1 MRRRFPCTHRRDMGQ
16 QEKAF
21 TRRILVVVLTSVKST
36 CPVKVV
42 ANSSTSS
49 ASGETRSTGSQWA
62 TEEESMDASRA
73 ATAAD
78 MVVCRLQEE
87 GSMLMKESRIWVWVL
102 EILAFPMDVVTKL
115 QDMELVLVWVPITE
129 ARTT

>member
-1 MRRRFPCTHRRDMGQ
+1 MGQ

-21 TRRILVVVLTSVKST
+21 TGRIVVVVLTSVKST
-36 CPVKVV
+36 CPVKAV

-49 ASGETRSTGSQWA
+49 ASGETRSTGSQGA
-62 TEEESMDASRA
+62 TEEEEEASMDASRA

-78 MVVCRLQEE
+78 MVCRLQEE
-87 GSMLMKESRIWVWVL
+87 GSMVIKEARIWVWAP

>member
-1 MRRRFPCTHRRDMGQ
+1 MGQ
-16 QEKAF
+16 QEKAV
-21 TRRILVVVLTSVKST
+21 TGRIVVVVLTSVKST
-36 CPVKVV
+36 CPVKAV

-49 ASGETRSTGSQWA
+49 ASGETRSTGSQGA
-62 TEEESMDASRA
+62 TEEEEEASMDASRA

-78 MVVCRLQEE
+78 MVCRLQEE
-87 GSMLMKESRIWVWVL
+87 GSMLVKESRIWVWVP

-115 QDMELVLVWVPITE
+115 QDMELVLVWVTITK

>member
-1 MRRRFPCTHRRDMGQ
+1 MGH
-16 QEKAF
+16 QEEAF
-21 TRRILVVVLTSVKST
+21 TRRIVVVVLTSVKST
-36 CPVKVV
+36 CPVKAV

-49 ASGETRSTGSQWA
+49 ASGKTRSTGSQWA
-62 TEEESMDASRA
+62 TEEEEEEASMDASRA

-78 MVVCRLQEE
+78 MVSRLQEE
-87 GSMLMKESRIWVWVL
+87 GSMLVKEARIWVWVP

-115 QDMELVLVWVPITE
+115 QDMELLLVGVPITE

>member
-1 MRRRFPCTHRRDMGQ
+1 MGQ
-16 QEKAF
+16 QEKAV
-21 TRRILVVVLTSVKST
+21 TGRIVVVVLTSVKST
-36 CPVKVV
+36 CPVKAV

-49 ASGETRSTGSQWA
+49 ASGETRSTGSQGA
-62 TEEESMDASRA
+62 TEEEEEASMDASMDASRA

-78 MVVCRLQEE
+78 MVCRLQEE
-87 GSMLMKESRIWVWVL
+87 GSMLVKESRIWVWVP

-115 QDMELVLVWVPITE
+115 QDMELVLVWVTITE

>member
-1 MRRRFPCTHRRDMGQ
+1 MGQ
-16 QEKAF
+16 QDKAV
-21 TRRILVVVLTSVKST
+21 TGRIVVVVLTSVKST
-36 CPVKVV
+36 CPVKAV

-49 ASGETRSTGSQWA
+49 ASGETRSTGSQGA
-62 TEEESMDASRA
+62 TEEEEASMDASRA

-78 MVVCRLQEE
+78 MVCRLQEE
-87 GSMLMKESRIWVWVL
+87 GSMLVKESRIWVWVP

-115 QDMELVLVWVPITE
+115 QDMELVLVWVTITK